1 MDEVAHPMTT
11 AAAGTLRQGREQAGK
26 AGSMDVSGVGRS
38 GYAPLPTVQDMA
50 AVLAAR
56 SAMAQLSAQALV
68 QASAQ
73 ADGAVPATGSASVG
87 GQVDM
92 YL

>member
-1 MDEVAHPMTT
+1 
-11 AAAGTLRQGREQAGK
+11 
-26 AGSMDVSGVGRS
+26 MDVSGVGRS

-56 SAMAQLSAQALV
+56 SAMAQMSAQVLV
-68 QASAQ
+68 QASAR
-73 ADGAVPATGSASVG
+73 ADDAAQVTGSASV
-87 GQVDM
+87 DM